1 MTATGCAVGEI
12 YDARREQPGWDT
24 PSFTA
29 PAGRAWAPAT
39 VLPTRVT
46 MHSAMMQP
54 IKAVEE
60 KTAANLTVLQPTEGQ
75 PTRYVYDFGQEFA
88 GVVRLSL
95 PAALPAGVN
104 VTIKHAEALS
114 HPPIGPRDGSAFMG
128 TRFALISGLRFP
140 RLSAIV
146 LRTGNLYWAHPV
158 DYYMTKGS
166 SEPEVYQPSFTYQYA
181 PTRAIA
187 T

>member
-1 MTATGCAVGEI
+1 MTRSRCLVTATGTNSGTRGRRRRGAAAGSQEIADAVVE
-12 YDARREQPGWDT
+12 EQALFDF
-24 PSFTA
+24 S
-29 PAGRAWAPAT
+29 
-39 VLPTRVT
+39 V
-46 MHSAMMQP
+46 
-54 IKAVEE
+54 VEE

-128 TRFALISGLRFP
+128 KT
-140 RLSAIV
+140 
-146 LRTGNLYWAHPV
+146 
-158 DYYMTKGS
+158 
-166 SEPEVYQPSFTYQYA
+166 
-181 PTRAIA
+181 
-187 T
+187 

>member
-1 MTATGCAVGEI
+1 MTATCCAVGEI

-29 PAGRAWAPAT
+29 PAGRAWVPAT

-128 TRFALISGLRFP
+128 
-140 RLSAIV
+140 
-146 LRTGNLYWAHPV
+146 NLYWAHPV

-181 PTRAIA
+181 PARAIA
-187 T
+187 TCCHDAANFRR

>member
-1 MTATGCAVGEI
+1 M
-12 YDARREQPGWDT
+12 
-24 PSFTA
+24 
-29 PAGRAWAPAT
+29 
-39 VLPTRVT
+39 LPTRVT

-128 TRFALISGLRFP
+128 
-140 RLSAIV
+140 
-146 LRTGNLYWAHPV
+146 NLYWAHPV

-166 SEPEVYQPSFTYQYA
+166 SEPEDYQPSFTYQYA

-187 T
+187 TYLVVTILSSGVLYADQVVWAQWIPVLEPGWNYRPESVEKD

>member
-1 MTATGCAVGEI
+1 
-12 YDARREQPGWDT
+12 
-24 PSFTA
+24 
-29 PAGRAWAPAT
+29 
-39 VLPTRVT
+39 
-46 MHSAMMQP
+46 MMQP

-128 TRFALISGLRFP
+128 TRFALISGVRFP

-166 SEPEVYQPSFTYQYA
+166 SEPEVFQPSFTYQYT